1 MRIHCL
7 GGGLVG
13 SFVTRKLVEDGF
25 DVHLF
30 DVVNRATPAVFHLKD
45 AASADHSS
53 ADLIVNMVP
62 GSIGHDV
69 LRVLHEQ
76 GHNIVDLS
84 FSETTPDQLPAG
96 PGVVLWDVGIAPGL
110 SNMLVALAQRELGRL
125 DKVSIKVG
133 GNPAQPDEGWSYMA
147 PFSPHDVIA
156 EYTRAARI
164 VRDGVV
170 TVVPAMEEL
179 HTVDANGRTMEA
191 FLTDGLRSL
200 INLPADSMGEYTVRW
215 PGHIQRYQRT
225 TLSPDELVDAWAFDP
240 QRPEFTWMEVRVEAG
255 EKTRVWTVEDS
266 GKNGDS
272 SMARTTGLV
281 TFACVKAWSE
291 RTLFE
296 QGVHPPED
304 LPDDV
309 IHDVI
314 KVLRN
319 EGVAVHLRSSDGQE
333 ECCTKA
339 KNFEHQSFKKHSRN
353 TAGWG
358 QHDLLAQPLED
369 PTNRLASSSVQRF
382 ADQALGQ
389 HRSAGQG

>member
-84 FSETTPDQLPAG
+84 FSETTPDRLPAG

-156 EYTRAARI
+156 EYTRPARI
-164 VRDGVV
+164 VRDGAV
-170 TVVPAMEEL
+170 TVVPAMDEL

-266 GKNGDS
+266 GKDGDS

-291 RTLFE
+291 RPLFD

-314 KVLRN
+314 EVLKN
-319 EGVAVHLRSSDGQE
+319 EGVAVDLRAFDDGE
-333 ECCTKA
+333 K
-339 KNFEHQSFKKHSRN
+339 R
-353 TAGWG
+353 
-358 QHDLLAQPLED
+358 
-369 PTNRLASSSVQRF
+369 
-382 ADQALGQ
+382 
-389 HRSAGQG
+389 

>member
-25 DVHLF
+25 EVHLF

-133 GNPAQPDEGWSYMA
+133 GNPAQPDDGWSYMA

-156 EYTRAARI
+156 EYTRPARI
-164 VRDGVV
+164 VRDGAV
-170 TVVPAMEEL
+170 TVVPATDEL

-200 INLPADSMGEYTVRW
+200 INLGADSMGEYTVRW
-215 PGHIQRYQRT
+215 PGHIRRYQRT

-255 EKTRVWTVEDS
+255 ENTRVWTVEDS
-266 GKNGDS
+266 GKDGDS

-291 RTLFE
+291 RTLFDR
-296 QGVHPPED
+296 GVHPPED

-314 KVLRN
+314 EVLKN
-319 EGVAVHLRSSDGQE
+319 EGVTVDLRAFDDGE
-333 ECCTKA
+333 K
-339 KNFEHQSFKKHSRN
+339 R
-353 TAGWG
+353 
-358 QHDLLAQPLED
+358 
-369 PTNRLASSSVQRF
+369 
-382 ADQALGQ
+382 
-389 HRSAGQG
+389 

>member
-133 GNPAQPDEGWSYMA
+133 GNPAQPDDGWSYMA

-156 EYTRAARI
+156 EYTRPARI
-164 VRDGVV
+164 VRDGTV
-170 TVVPAMEEL
+170 TVVPAMDEL

-266 GKNGDS
+266 GKDGDS

-291 RTLFE
+291 RTLFDR
-296 QGVHPPED
+296 GVHPPED

-314 KVLRN
+314 EVLKN
-319 EGVAVHLRSSDGQE
+319 EGVAVDLRAFDDGE
-333 ECCTKA
+333 K
-339 KNFEHQSFKKHSRN
+339 R
-353 TAGWG
+353 
-358 QHDLLAQPLED
+358 
-369 PTNRLASSSVQRF
+369 
-382 ADQALGQ
+382 
-389 HRSAGQG
+389 

>member
-25 DVHLF
+25 EVHLF

-133 GNPAQPDEGWSYMA
+133 GNPAQPDDGWSYMA

-156 EYTRAARI
+156 EYTRPARI
-164 VRDGVV
+164 VRDGAV
-170 TVVPAMEEL
+170 TVVPAMDEL

-266 GKNGDS
+266 GKDGDS

-291 RTLFE
+291 RPLFDR
-296 QGVHPPED
+296 GVHPPED

-309 IHDVI
+309 IHDI
-314 KVLRN
+314 IEVLKN
-319 EGVAVHLRSSDGQE
+319 EGVTVDLRAFDDGE
-333 ECCTKA
+333 K
-339 KNFEHQSFKKHSRN
+339 R
-353 TAGWG
+353 
-358 QHDLLAQPLED
+358 
-369 PTNRLASSSVQRF
+369 
-382 ADQALGQ
+382 
-389 HRSAGQG
+389 

>member
-96 PGVVLWDVGIAPGL
+96 QGVVLWDVGIAPGL

-133 GNPAQPDEGWSYMA
+133 GNPAQPDDGWSYMA

-156 EYTRAARI
+156 EYTRPARI
-164 VRDGVV
+164 VRDGAV
-170 TVVPAMEEL
+170 TVVPAMDEL

-266 GKNGDS
+266 GKDGDS

-291 RTLFE
+291 RPLFDR
-296 QGVHPPED
+296 GVHPPED

-314 KVLRN
+314 EVLKN
-319 EGVAVHLRSSDGQE
+319 EGVAVDLRAFDDGE
-333 ECCTKA
+333 K
-339 KNFEHQSFKKHSRN
+339 R
-353 TAGWG
+353 
-358 QHDLLAQPLED
+358 
-369 PTNRLASSSVQRF
+369 
-382 ADQALGQ
+382 
-389 HRSAGQG
+389 

>member
-25 DVHLF
+25 EVHLF

-133 GNPAQPDEGWSYMA
+133 GNPAQPDDGWSYMA

-156 EYTRAARI
+156 EYTRPARI
-164 VRDGVV
+164 VRDGAV
-170 TVVPAMEEL
+170 TVVPAMDEL

-255 EKTRVWTVEDS
+255 EKTWVWTVEDS
-266 GKNGDS
+266 GKDGDS

-291 RTLFE
+291 RTLFDR
-296 QGVHPPED
+296 GVHPPED

-309 IHDVI
+309 IYDVI
-314 KVLRN
+314 EVLKN
-319 EGVAVHLRSSDGQE
+319 EGVAVDLRAFDDGE
-333 ECCTKA
+333 K
-339 KNFEHQSFKKHSRN
+339 R
-353 TAGWG
+353 
-358 QHDLLAQPLED
+358 
-369 PTNRLASSSVQRF
+369 
-382 ADQALGQ
+382 
-389 HRSAGQG
+389 

>member
-25 DVHLF
+25 EVHLF

-96 PGVVLWDVGIAPGL
+96 QGVVLWDVGIAPGL

-156 EYTRAARI
+156 EYTRPARI
-164 VRDGVV
+164 VRDGTV
-170 TVVPAMEEL
+170 TVVPAMDEL

-266 GKNGDS
+266 GKDGDS

-291 RTLFE
+291 RTLFDR
-296 QGVHPPED
+296 GVHPPED

-309 IHDVI
+309 IHNVI
-314 KVLRN
+314 EVLKN
-319 EGVAVHLRSSDGQE
+319 EGVAVDLRAFDDGE
-333 ECCTKA
+333 K
-339 KNFEHQSFKKHSRN
+339 R
-353 TAGWG
+353 
-358 QHDLLAQPLED
+358 
-369 PTNRLASSSVQRF
+369 
-382 ADQALGQ
+382 
-389 HRSAGQG
+389 

>member
-25 DVHLF
+25 EVHLF

-96 PGVVLWDVGIAPGL
+96 QGVVLWDVGIAPGL

-133 GNPAQPDEGWSYMA
+133 GNPAQPDDGWSYMA

-156 EYTRAARI
+156 EYTRPARI
-164 VRDGVV
+164 VRDGTV
-170 TVVPAMEEL
+170 TVVPAMDEL

-255 EKTRVWTVEDS
+255 ENTRVWTVEDS
-266 GKNGDS
+266 GKDGDS

-291 RTLFE
+291 RTLFDR
-296 QGVHPPED
+296 GVHPPED

-309 IHDVI
+309 IHNVI
-314 KVLRN
+314 EVLKN
-319 EGVAVHLRSSDGQE
+319 EGVAVDLRAFDDGE
-333 ECCTKA
+333 K
-339 KNFEHQSFKKHSRN
+339 R
-353 TAGWG
+353 
-358 QHDLLAQPLED
+358 
-369 PTNRLASSSVQRF
+369 
-382 ADQALGQ
+382 
-389 HRSAGQG
+389 

>member
-110 SNMLVALAQRELGRL
+110 SNMLVTLAQRELGRL

-133 GNPAQPDEGWSYMA
+133 GNPAQPDDGWSYMA

-156 EYTRAARI
+156 EYTRPARI
-164 VRDGVV
+164 VRDGAV
-170 TVVPAMEEL
+170 TVVPAMDEL

-255 EKTRVWTVEDS
+255 ENTRVWTVEDS
-266 GKNGDS
+266 GKDGDS

-291 RTLFE
+291 RTLFDR
-296 QGVHPPED
+296 GVHPPED

-314 KVLRN
+314 EVLKN
-319 EGVAVHLRSSDGQE
+319 EGVTVDLRAFDDGE
-333 ECCTKA
+333 K
-339 KNFEHQSFKKHSRN
+339 R
-353 TAGWG
+353 
-358 QHDLLAQPLED
+358 
-369 PTNRLASSSVQRF
+369 
-382 ADQALGQ
+382 
-389 HRSAGQG
+389 

>member
-25 DVHLF
+25 EVHLF

-133 GNPAQPDEGWSYMA
+133 GNPAQPDDGWSYMA

-156 EYTRAARI
+156 EYTRPARI
-164 VRDGVV
+164 VRDGAV
-170 TVVPAMEEL
+170 TVVPAMDEL

-255 EKTRVWTVEDS
+255 ENTRVWTVEDS
-266 GKNGDS
+266 GKDGDS

-291 RTLFE
+291 RPLFDR
-296 QGVHPPED
+296 GVHPPED

-314 KVLRN
+314 EVLKN
-319 EGVAVHLRSSDGQE
+319 EGVAVDLRAFDDGE
-333 ECCTKA
+333 K
-339 KNFEHQSFKKHSRN
+339 R
-353 TAGWG
+353 
-358 QHDLLAQPLED
+358 
-369 PTNRLASSSVQRF
+369 
-382 ADQALGQ
+382 
-389 HRSAGQG
+389 

>member
-110 SNMLVALAQRELGRL
+110 SNMLVTLAQRELGRL

-133 GNPAQPDEGWSYMA
+133 GNPAQPDDGWSSMA

-156 EYTRAARI
+156 EYTRPARI
-164 VRDGVV
+164 VRDGAV
-170 TVVPAMEEL
+170 TVVPAMDEL

-255 EKTRVWTVEDS
+255 ENTRVWTVEDS
-266 GKNGDS
+266 GKDGDS

-291 RTLFE
+291 RTLFDR
-296 QGVHPPED
+296 GVHPPED

-314 KVLRN
+314 EVLKN
-319 EGVAVHLRSSDGQE
+319 EGVTVDLRAFDDGE
-333 ECCTKA
+333 K
-339 KNFEHQSFKKHSRN
+339 R
-353 TAGWG
+353 
-358 QHDLLAQPLED
+358 
-369 PTNRLASSSVQRF
+369 
-382 ADQALGQ
+382 
-389 HRSAGQG
+389 